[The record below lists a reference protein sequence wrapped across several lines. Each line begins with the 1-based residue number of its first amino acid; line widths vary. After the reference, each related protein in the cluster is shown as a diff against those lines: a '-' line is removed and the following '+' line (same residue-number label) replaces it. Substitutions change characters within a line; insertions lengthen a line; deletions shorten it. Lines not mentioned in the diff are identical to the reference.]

1 MSEQNKAIVS
11 RYYEEVWN
19 LGQLE
24 AIDELI
30 SERFVGHRS
39 SGADY
44 TGRLSVSDSVN
55 ALCAAFPDGKFTIE
69 DVVAEDDKVAVR
81 FTAHATHMG
90 MFRDIPP
97 TGKEIVIAGIRI
109 YRIEDG
115 VIAERWEV
123 IDQLGLMQQL
133 GVIPG

>member
-55 ALCAAFPDGKFTIE
+55 ALCPYEYPYPGYNDHFP
-69 DVVAEDDKVAVR
+69 
-81 FTAHATHMG
+81 AHYLS
-90 MFRDIPP
+90 RL
-97 TGKEIVIAGIRI
+97 E
-109 YRIEDG
+109 YRIWYG
-115 VIAERWEV
+115 PA
-123 IDQLGLMQQL
+123 
-133 GVIPG
+133 